1 MLPFPDGYNEG
12 LASAVSGSG
21 KKIVGQL
28 TNGSVSRAATWLDTK
43 PKLLKAPM
51 GIGSDARCISL
62 DGSVIGGSIS
72 RADADDVA
80 CVWLTGRQ
88 AVPVWHLLKQAKASI
103 KGWYFE
109 RVNSVSK
116 IGNKV
121 ILVGWGHRI
130 LPARKG
136 RGTKERDAGF
146 VASFKLLS

>member
-72 RADADDVA
+72 RAEFDA
-80 CVWLTGRQ
+80 WQ
-88 AVPVWHLLKQAKASI
+88 AQRGDRLAPSQASQS
-103 KGWYFE
+103 
-109 RVNSVSK
+109 VNQGLVFRESQLSVQ
-116 IGNKV
+116 N
-121 ILVGWGHRI
+121 WQ
-130 LPARKG
+130 
-136 RGTKERDAGF
+136 
-146 VASFKLLS
+146 